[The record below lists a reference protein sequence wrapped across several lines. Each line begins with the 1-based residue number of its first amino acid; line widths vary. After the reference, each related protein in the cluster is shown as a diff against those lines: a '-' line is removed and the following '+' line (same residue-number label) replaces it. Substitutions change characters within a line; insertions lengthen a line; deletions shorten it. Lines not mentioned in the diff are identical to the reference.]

1 MKNIVAIA
9 LTLAL
14 YGCATGDGGVYGDI
28 RRSALSE
35 VAGYAKTVKLFL
47 ATGTPEQAVQDAKQ
61 ALADGMKDP
70 SSVQFRNVRLV
81 NYLDGQVICGEV
93 NAKNSYGGYV
103 GFSPFVASSSAYH
116 LYDNDKKHDLIAS
129 ASNAG
134 INVACTVV
142 QGVAASQSV
151 PALNEPGMF
160 RWPAVGTILAGF
172 NVSNKGID
180 ISGNAGD
187 PVYAADDGKVV
198 FAGSLSGYGNLI
210 IIKHASPYMTA
221 YGNNQLLLVTS
232 SQTIAKGQKIAEMG
246 TGDSNLGKL
255 RFEIRR
261 NGTPVDPIPFLPS
274 R

>member
-1 MKNIVAIA
+1 
-9 LTLAL
+9 
-14 YGCATGDGGVYGDI
+14 
-28 RRSALSE
+28 
-35 VAGYAKTVKLFL
+35 
-47 ATGTPEQAVQDAKQ
+47 
-61 ALADGMKDP
+61 
-70 SSVQFRNVRLV
+70 
-81 NYLDGQVICGEV
+81 
-93 NAKNSYGGYV
+93 
-103 GFSPFVASSSAYH
+103 
-116 LYDNDKKHDLIAS
+116 
-129 ASNAG
+129 
-134 INVACTVV
+134 
-142 QGVAASQSV
+142 
-151 PALNEPGMF
+151 MF